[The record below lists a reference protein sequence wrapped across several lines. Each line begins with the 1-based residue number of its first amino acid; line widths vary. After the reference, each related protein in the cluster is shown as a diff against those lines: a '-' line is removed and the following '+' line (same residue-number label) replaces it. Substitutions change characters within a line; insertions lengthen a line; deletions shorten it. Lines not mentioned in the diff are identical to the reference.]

1 MTFTNCFT
9 AKEISNKLK
18 STTKQD
24 ELAALYDSAE
34 NEPLFYIKELRIP
47 VE

>member
-1 MTFTNCFT
+1 MTFTDCFT

-18 STTKQD
+18 STTKD
-24 ELAALYDSAE
+24 EHTALYDSAE

>member
-18 STTKQD
+18 STTESD
-24 ELAALYDSAE
+24 EHAELYDSAE
-34 NEPLFYIKELRIP
+34 NEPLFYIQELKIP